1 MRWIA
6 ADCWGA
12 AAGAQE
18 SIEQRGVYL
27 DVYGMPKA
35 TRPDKA
41 LDTHTFGGTPLTH
54 RKRGWVQALASAAA
68 ARVADADAR
77 LHYASGGGEEGG
89 AGFLANQSFRVQP
102 WDDAEFMTCLRWRL
116 RMDVVP
122 EGRCQHQRV
131 TGDGAGK
138 PCGHILDPHGR
149 HAVSCM
155 VGGARDALHG
165 ACCEVL
171 HRAHKDAGLQ
181 CRREVHI
188 PELATDKLKEPRA
201 DLDAWGMPGQGHAR
215 LDFTAVAQWAAR
227 HSRAEPAPGA
237 AAATAEKEKFTKYG
251 SRGGVHVQGLAME
264 LGGRCGPALEAYL
277 RRLCDFARARGNAMG
292 RAPKRWLRSWREEL
306 GVLLGRFLHAQ
317 VVGAIGLQSP
327 QRVLLPLAVR
337 GFRQARELHDEA
349 PLVGDEVE

>member
-1 MRWIA
+1 VGSVLAAMAGDPLTPQQKDAAAQPTTHGGCGLALAEEEAPLAYLATMVSIIPTVIA
-6 ADCWGA
+6 ANGGDEQRTLHDAMDRCGLLGA

-188 PELATDKLKEPRA
+188 PELATDRLKEPRA

-264 LGGRCGPALEAYL
+264 LGGRCGPALEA
-277 RRLCDFARARGNAMG
+277 
-292 RAPKRWLRSWREEL
+292 
-306 GVLLGRFLHAQ
+306 
-317 VVGAIGLQSP
+317 
-327 QRVLLPLAVR
+327 
-337 GFRQARELHDEA
+337 
-349 PLVGDEVE
+349 